1 MPLRELEQWFTA
13 TEEAKKLLR
22 LRKPSLVCEIEEW
35 INKHNKRFQFMR
47 MGADVV
53 DPVPVKVQ
61 KSFEKVFTKQS
72 NHIIYH
78 VLNNPFDLQSKSL
91 PDSLMV
97 RTRNREAKF
106 GGPIVKE
113 DFQGLE
119 SFLSEVIDIIHNSPQ
134 FVEVKRKKMENEQ
147 AEEQMKSQVETYN
160 SELKQKHDRPPKW
173 ASKYRPVTKP
183 KYEYVSVVP
192 HALSTASYEG
202 SEDIDGMKSF
212 QMTPVKDFKQLHLTE
227 TSPIDYDSSFHHN
240 EDENRVLQEF
250 AEQGWELVSVSKTA
264 LQVSQYGGIRYHPV
278 FYFKRELQLI
288 EDDEA

>member
-1 MPLRELEQWFTA
+1 MPPQDVASSLFREF
-13 TEEAKKLLR
+13 K
-22 LRKPSLVCEIEEW
+22 EW
-35 INKHNKRFQFMR
+35 INKPNNRFQFMR
-47 MGADVV
+47 KGADVV
-53 DPVPVKVQ
+53 DPVPVEVQ
-61 KSFEKVFTKQS
+61 QSFGKVFTINTIHQ
-72 NHIIYH
+72 IIPYA
-78 VLNNPFDLQSKSL
+78 LNNPFDLQSKSL
-91 PDSLMV
+91 ADFLMV
-97 RTRNREAKF
+97 CKDEH
-106 GGPIVKE
+106 GGSIAKE
-113 DFQGLE
+113 DLQGLE
-119 SFLSEVIDIIHNSPQ
+119 SFLSEVIDIIHNFPH
-134 FVEVKRKKMENEQ
+134 FVELKQKKMENEQ

-192 HALSTASYEG
+192 HALSTASYKG